1 MYIRLNTATIIL
13 HGYCFIVTIQE
24 KNIQVLEIR
33 HIFCHFVSVHF
44 YGGLETLKKSIVL
57 DLIQR
62 F

>member
-1 MYIRLNTATIIL
+1 MYIHLNTDTIIL

-24 KNIQVLEIR
+24 KKKKCWKYDTF
-33 HIFCHFVSVHF
+33 FCNFVSVHF
-44 YGGLETLKKSIVL
+44 YGGFETLKKSIVL